1 MKIRISKIP
10 QKKIAKP
17 IEIANFI
24 YELASERNTLF
35 QIRFCLFRAVNKVMI
50 KINKFFVLII
60 SIFICVLLIEITLR
74 VKGIGSNNIVYYSSN
89 YYGYYQIPDQKITR
103 RGNLISLDKY
113 GNRNSK
119 KYFGKFFFNFFG

>member
-1 MKIRISKIP
+1 
-10 QKKIAKP
+10 
-17 IEIANFI
+17 
-24 YELASERNTLF
+24 
-35 QIRFCLFRAVNKVMI
+35 MI

-60 SIFICVLLIEITLR
+60 SIFMLLLIEITLR

-119 KYFGKFFFNFFG
+119 KNTLENSCPNFLGDSITYGGSVT

>member
-1 MKIRISKIP
+1 
-10 QKKIAKP
+10 
-17 IEIANFI
+17 
-24 YELASERNTLF
+24 
-35 QIRFCLFRAVNKVMI
+35 MI

-113 GNRNSK
+113 GNRNSIYVSILT
-119 KYFGKFFFNFFG
+119 YFFLFNLPLFGILNL